1 MPRRRVRKPGTKPP
15 PNKGVKS
22 PPNKDAKS
30 PPNKGVKS
38 PPNKDKAR
46 PRAKSPR
53 PSKAKPNSSQTT
65 QPQQQ
70 QQQPSLSSPP
80 PPPPP
85 TQAGK
90 VRRVQSPP
98 GRRLRVTSP
107 ANRGRVGSPA
117 ARKPRV
123 KSPEGRK
130 SRVRSP
136 EASKSRVKSPDAR
149 KSRVKSPEAK
159 KSRVKSPETKKR
171 VRSPEARKSRLQS
184 PEAKKRTKSP
194 DSGKPRPQSSEVRKS
209 RVKSPEARKPR
220 VKSPD
225 ARKSRVKSPDA
236 RKSRVKSP
244 AEPRRTRLRS
254 PSGGARAKLPDALK
268 KTESRSD
275 QPAVVKVAG
284 QRRVVRKPVRG
295 APTKPPPTGK
305 KPLSPPPPPH
315 ATKKKI
321 EQKKSKPSKRKVSA
335 KSPPPPAR
343 GAESGK
349 PPKVP
354 PARSIAK
361 DEVKAGSDKKQSL
374 PPPPPPQETSQAALF
389 ENIANVMV
397 ENIIE
402 QSVGVTVPPKAL
414 TGGGGGEDTD
424 GGAPVVTPHSLTP
437 PAAHP
442 DAPPPSREEKPTE
455 EYHSRT
461 SGFKEDVVITKPH
474 SGASKQSQSS
484 STDEAV
490 SVSFVTKASNV
501 KKPFPVTHH
510 KLMTEDDL
518 SSPGSSDEEE
528 GGGAQQD
535 SFLSTVPG
543 FEKLDSKT
551 FEDFG
556 KDMSE
561 VAQYRE
567 DRDKSFEQAGL
578 AGDKGETPA
587 RVKGQS
593 EMIVEDVEV
602 TGSDEVDTG
611 EGGEGGEGV
620 KAEPDIVSQDQQE
633 TETPL
638 PDETTTQRADNA
650 SESVSLSA
658 DAPQDSSTPLTK
670 WEDVHSLNA
679 IDQLNGHTKPATEI
693 ITTAKPDTATSFDD
707 KTKLN
712 SPPPPPKESGGSSSV
727 LKMISKLQTGSGSR
741 PAWPP
746 VGGGGG
752 GGGGG
757 KRGVKPWSRG
767 TGVKAA
773 TSVTERLKM
782 FGDRVE
788 KPQPSVNKEVK
799 KTKVPSF
806 LESESP
812 ADGGK
817 EKEGGAESTET
828 DSPGKRDA
836 DPQRVSRIRS
846 RTSLSSGS
854 AFETI
859 EEEREDIES
868 KRESDD
874 EVAPLPRIHPSLSR
888 KHSQEKLRLDGLATE
903 DGDKS
908 APNSPKLGSLRS
920 SPPPVAMT
928 TKSSPPLSRT
938 TMQQHSPP
946 SPRTHQRLTAVT
958 ISDNSTS
965 MEGLPPSPS
974 SPSSSDNRR
983 LSSSAVY
990 SPLMV
995 STNASPKADRSSG
1008 DARKSNRPVS
1018 VPTPPP
1024 QGSEA
1029 LALFMNSANLPHL
1042 SHVRERH
1049 EREEKGRAEEVVAG
1063 LLEPPL
1069 CCEEDVPVIFRG
1081 LELERANAIF
1091 VWKQK
1096 VRGGGGRCFLVLA
1109 VC

>member
-1 MPRRRVRKPGTKPP
+1 M
-15 PNKGVKS
+15 
-22 PPNKDAKS
+22 
-30 PPNKGVKS
+30 
-38 PPNKDKAR
+38 
-46 PRAKSPR
+46 
-53 PSKAKPNSSQTT
+53 
-65 QPQQQ
+65 
-70 QQQPSLSSPP
+70 
-80 PPPPP
+80 
-85 TQAGK
+85 
-90 VRRVQSPP
+90 
-98 GRRLRVTSP
+98 
-107 ANRGRVGSPA
+107 
-117 ARKPRV
+117 
-123 KSPEGRK
+123 
-130 SRVRSP
+130 RSP

-149 KSRVKSPEAK
+149 KSRVKSPDAR
-159 KSRVKSPETKKR
+159 KSRVKSPEAKKR

-194 DSGKPRPQSSEVRKS
+194 DTRKPRPQSPEVRKS
-209 RVKSPEARKPR
+209 RVQSPEARKPR

-244 AEPRRTRLRS
+244 DARKSRVKSPDARKSRVKSPDARKSRVKSPDARKSRVKSPAEPRKTRLQS

-305 KPLSPPPPPH
+305 KPLSPPPPH

-321 EQKKSKPSKRKVSA
+321 EQKKSKAVKRKVSA
-335 KSPPPPAR
+335 KSPPPPAT

-354 PARSIAK
+354 PARSNAK
-361 DEVKAGSDKKQSL
+361 DEVKAGSEKQQ
-374 PPPPPPQETSQAALF
+374 PPPPLILPQETSQAALF

-414 TGGGGGEDTD
+414 TGGGGGGEDTD
-424 GGAPVVTPHSLTP
+424 GGVPVVTPHPPTP
-437 PAAHP
+437 PAVHP
-442 DAPPPSREEKPTE
+442 DAPPPSREEKPAK

-461 SGFKEDVVITKPH
+461 SGFKEDVVITKPR

-528 GGGAQQD
+528 GGGAPQD

-561 VAQYRE
+561 VAQYKE

-578 AGDKGETPA
+578 AGDKGETPV

-633 TETPL
+633 TETP
-638 PDETTTQRADNA
+638 PPEETTTQRADDA

-679 IDQLNGHTKPATEI
+679 IDQLNGHTKPATGI
-693 ITTAKPDTATSFDD
+693 KPDTATSFDD

-752 GGGGG
+752 GGGG

-773 TSVTERLKM
+773 TSVTEKLKM

-812 ADGGK
+812 ADGGQ

-836 DPQRVSRIRS
+836 DPQRASRIRS

-868 KRESDD
+868 KKESDD

-920 SPPPVAMT
+920 SPPVAMT
-928 TKSSPPLSRT
+928 TKSSPPLSRST
-938 TMQQHSPP
+938 VQQHSPP

-958 ISDNSTS
+958 TSDDSSS

-974 SPSSSDNRR
+974 SPTTSDNRR

-995 STNASPKADRSSG
+995 STNASPKADRPSG

-1069 CCEEDVPVIFRG
+1069 CCEEDVPVVFRG
-1081 LELERANAIF
+1081 LELERANAVF

-1096 VRGGGGRCFLVLA
+1096 VGGGGGGGGVF
-1109 VC
+1109 